1 MQNLSLY
8 EEAYLK
14 QGYNLHARDSE
25 PQIKTCEI
33 HGQTSLDV
41 EITILYFLTV
51 YKIAEEFLLPSNM
64 YMMVVDLLYLA
75 LSLKTAL

>member
-1 MQNLSLY
+1 MKKHTSSKGIIFMQETQSLK
-8 EEAYLK
+8 LK
-14 QGYNLHARDSE
+14 RV
-25 PQIKTCEI
+25 KI

-75 LSLKTAL
+75 LSLKTALWWVL